1 MDESS
6 LNYDPNYNLNYAAD
20 SSLAT
25 EYLANST
32 GYPVYS
38 YGNQIPTGTT
48 VAQLG
53 TYMPTTVNRIII
65 YDPATMLFQLAINYG
80 LNYGWYL
87 YPTMYNYRSMYGRY
101 PRDWRGFGGYIRG
114 QYDGYGRGHREAVNY
129 GHGRGGGRA
138 PHNDTIRGTRRFTTT
153 STPVRS
159 TQVNRSGMSSPSSSP
174 VIRRTTAS
182 PIRSNQMSSAVRS
195 SVGSMPSP
203 VRSNQMSSAVRS
215 SVSSMPSPVRSNQ
228 IPRVNSNQMRSGMLS
243 SPSSSPI
250 MRQNTASPIRSNQIP
265 RVNSNQMRSGMLS
278 SPSSS
283 PIMRQ
288 NTASPVRSSVGSM
301 PSNQMSS
308 PVRSNQMNRS
318 FSPSSSPVIFR
329 TNNSMPSS
337 SPVRSTQMIRS
348 LSPSSSPVM
357 RRTTS
362 SPVRSGMNYSPNS
375 SPRAMPS
382 MFRQPSSPGFR
393 ASSPRTMSSGR
404 SFSGGG
410 SRPSFSGGGGRR
422 R

>member
-250 MRQNTASPIRSNQIP
+250 MRQNTASP
-265 RVNSNQMRSGMLS
+265 
-278 SPSSS
+278 
-283 PIMRQ
+283 
-288 NTASPVRSSVGSM
+288 VRSSVGSM